1 MNISIVFC
9 APLFKSAIFAKLRLC
24 RFQTQKHRPARSGVF
39 ALRSSERRGV
49 CLMIGESV
57 GTGIRQREI
66 HLCGFGRSKVAVG
79 TGILHL
85 IEGVAEH
92 LIMRLLAIEEE
103 NNRQSMNTENPFV
116 VRDALQKCI
125 QQRCFS

>member
-1 MNISIVFC
+1 
-9 APLFKSAIFAKLRLC
+9 
-24 RFQTQKHRPARSGVF
+24 
-39 ALRSSERRGV
+39 
-49 CLMIGESV
+49 MIGESV
-57 GTGIRQREI
+57 GTGFRQREI

-103 NNRQSMNTENPFV
+103 IDSLAHLFV
-116 VRDALQKCI
+116 LNLPVKIPTDHLGTLFGRNIGEQICAKTPCHGDI
-125 QQRCFS
+125 IGSP